1 MILTIVV
8 AVIVVVAVA
17 LAVAALFRRRTVRE
31 QTRMT
36 TQTPSPPQWGDD
48 ALTSFLDLTRNQQF
62 ATFVKLRPSFDKM
75 LQIDAS
81 FVRFHTDL
89 TDPED
94 LVGPF
99 FSVPAHAALRAA
111 TSLAMSTQISP
122 AFAAMRQCLEAA
134 LYGLYISQNPDSF
147 ETWIKRTEDNAARQQ
162 MKKEFTIAKLQKT
175 LESLDADTFSL
186 WTRMY
191 EKTIDFGAH
200 PNPSALLS
208 TLKKKEQEQGIRWEV
223 SYLTNEPEVIG
234 GTFKSVAQTGVIS
247 LRVFRHVFRSASR
260 RLGSR
265 SRLRPFK
272 RDCRLLACPPT
283 DMTSHKCA

>member
-1 MILTIVV
+1 
-8 AVIVVVAVA
+8 
-17 LAVAALFRRRTVRE
+17 
-31 QTRMT
+31 MT
-36 TQTPSPPQWGDD
+36 GLPIPPQWGDD
-48 ALTSFLDLTRNQQF
+48 ALTSFIELTRHQQF
-62 ATFVKLRPSFDKM
+62 ATFVKLRALFDKM
-75 LQIDAS
+75 LQVDEA

-122 AFAAMRQCLEAA
+122 GFAAMRQCLEAS
-134 LYGLYISQNPDSF
+134 LYGLYISQHPDSF
-147 ETWIKRTEDNAARQQ
+147 ETWIKRTEDDASRRQ
-162 MKKEFTIAKLQKT
+162 MKNEFTIAKLQKT

-191 EKTIDFGAH
+191 DKTIDFGAH

-208 TLKKKEQEQGIRWEV
+208 TLKKKEQEKGIRWEV
-223 SYLTNEPEVIG
+223 TYLTSEPEVIR

-247 LRVFRHVFRSASR
+247 LRVFRHVFPKRFQA
-260 RLGSR
+260 LGITESF
-265 SRLRPFK
+265 STLQQG
-272 RDCRLLACPPT
+272 L
-283 DMTSHKCA
+283 